1 MESLQLPKGH
11 YLSNLISGFIQN
23 INYRFKKK
31 SMYLGPRVESSYISL
46 AGWARMALTLTTN
59 ITQTQLSFIMC
70 NDFL

>member
-1 MESLQLPKGH
+1 
-11 YLSNLISGFIQN
+11 
-23 INYRFKKK
+23 
-31 SMYLGPRVESSYISL
+31 MYLGPRVESSYISL